1 MRCAKLSLFSYIARD
16 KPPKREFMKS
26 DIVVIGAGAS
36 GLMAAYSAASELV
49 ASGSDASV
57 TLLEKMPRPARK
69 IMITGKGRC
78 NFTNLKQWNDF
89 NSHVRSGANF
99 IKSSFYNLNP
109 EALIRFFESYGMRR
123 VVERGDRAYPASYH
137 ASDVV
142 DTLVNACHSV
152 GVKIECEAEV
162 SSIREGYELELKD
175 GRKWLCSKI
184 IVATGGLSYPGTGST
199 GDGYAW
205 ARSLGHSTTPLFP
218 SLTAL
223 VPRDYKLPSA
233 PGGASFGSGASLE
246 PGCSGASLGPGSAG
260 APADSVCGAPGA
272 PVAAVP
278 AVNVALDA
286 RVAAPAPTVNVAP
299 AAAACAAR
307 VAAPAPTVNVAPAAA
322 ACAARTGASL
332 RPGCD
337 ADPLHIDRS
346 LPLSESGQKLCG
358 VKLKNV
364 GLSLLIEGTEADSD
378 FGDLD
383 FTDGGIE
390 GPLGFR
396 MSRKAVKAMVN
407 GSRVALCLDLK
418 PGVELTELTARVKSL
433 WKEIDCD
440 PRSKRLREKEKGR
453 ILLGK
458 LMPWDLIPAFV
469 DRNPGIYTLERR
481 SRTDTK
487 LWVNLV
493 TIAKVLKCWRFDIA
507 GYVGYERAVVTAGGV
522 STDELVAKT
531 LESRLHQGLYFCGEV
546 LDVDCDTGGYN
557 LHSAFC
563 TGALAGRSAALS
575 LLREG

>member
-109 EALIRFFESYGMRR
+109 EALIRFFESYGMRS

-233 PGGASFGSGASLE
+233 PGGASFG
-246 PGCSGASLGPGSAG
+246 P
-260 APADSVCGAPGA
+260 
-272 PVAAVP
+272 
-278 AVNVALDA
+278 
-286 RVAAPAPTVNVAP
+286 
-299 AAAACAAR
+299 
-307 VAAPAPTVNVAPAAA
+307 
-322 ACAARTGASL
+322 GASL

-418 PGVELTELTARVKSL
+418 PGVELTELTARVKAL

-522 STDELVAKT
+522 CTDELVAKT

-575 LLREG
+575 LLRD

>member
-1 MRCAKLSLFSYIARD
+1 
-16 KPPKREFMKS
+16 MKS

-109 EALIRFFESYGMRR
+109 EALIRFFESYGMRS

-233 PGGASFGSGASLE
+233 PGGASFGSGASFGL
-246 PGCSGASLGPGSAG
+246 GSACAPG
-260 APADSVCGAPGA
+260 ASVCGAPGA
-272 PVAAVP
+272 SAA
-278 AVNVALDA
+278 NVAT
-286 RVAAPAPTVNVAP
+286 AAANVAT
-299 AAAACAAR
+299 
-307 VAAPAPTVNVAPAAA
+307 PAPTVNVAPAAA

-332 RPGCD
+332 GQGSSGASLGPGSAGAPGASAANVATAAAACAARAGASLRPGCD
-337 ADPLHIDRS
+337 TDPLHIDRS

-563 TGALAGRSAALS
+563 TGALAGRNAALS
-575 LLREG
+575 LLRD